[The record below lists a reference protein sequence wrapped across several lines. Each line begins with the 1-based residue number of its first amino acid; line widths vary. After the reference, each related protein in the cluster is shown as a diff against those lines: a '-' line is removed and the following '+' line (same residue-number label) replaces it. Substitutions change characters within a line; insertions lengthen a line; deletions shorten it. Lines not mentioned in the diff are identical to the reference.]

1 MPIPQFS
8 QSMVRVQSVCLAALA
23 AVTLTMAQTAA
34 AEPLRINTGV
44 GAPYIQSDHKGFLQV
59 LVPEIFRRIGV
70 EAEAVGYEASERAM
84 INANNGVD
92 DGMAMRIKGLEA
104 VYPNLLRVDE
114 KVIDNDFVAYSIRH
128 RFATTG
134 FDSLKPYQVGYII
147 GWKVFEA
154 PLRAAPSV
162 TLVQDARQLFSLLA
176 NDRADVVLFERWQG
190 NWLVREQKLPARLL
204 LPPLVTTEMY
214 MYLHKKHAHLLGRVT
229 EALRAA
235 KADGTYRRIH
245 EQTLPRL
252 DGG

>member
-1 MPIPQFS
+1 MTKPPPLCI
-8 QSMVRVQSVCLAALA
+8 AAFA
-23 AVTLTMAQTAA
+23 IAVLMFALPAA

-44 GAPYIQSDHKGFLQV
+44 GAPYIQADHKGFLQV
-59 LVPEIFRRIGV
+59 LVPEIFRRVGV
-70 EAEAVGYEASERAM
+70 DAEAVGYEASERAM
-84 INANNGVD
+84 INANNGID

-104 VYPNLLRVDE
+104 IYPNLLRVDE
-114 KVIDNDFVAYSIRH
+114 KIIDNDFVAYSIRH

-134 FDSLKPYQVGYII
+134 FDALKPYQVAYII

-154 PLRAAPSV
+154 PLRAAPSI
-162 TLVQDARQLFSLLA
+162 TLVQDARQLFGLLE

-190 NWLVREQKLPARLL
+190 NWLVRERKIPAKLL

-214 MYLHKKHAHLLGRVT
+214 MYLHRKHAHLLARVT